1 MVSDSLNKDNEEP
14 KQKNDKI
21 ILQIVIEQKLIDRF
35 LQVTVH

>member
-14 KQKNDKI
+14 KQKNGKI